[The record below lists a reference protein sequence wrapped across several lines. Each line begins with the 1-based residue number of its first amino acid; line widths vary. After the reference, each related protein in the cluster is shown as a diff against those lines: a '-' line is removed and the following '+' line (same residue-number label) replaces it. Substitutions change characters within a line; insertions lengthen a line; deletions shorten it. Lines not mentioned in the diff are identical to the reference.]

1 MANVTPTELWDK
13 VRQNLPRLPFVED
26 AVASYYCA
34 TDARTPTSAKAILLG
49 ALAYFISPIDL
60 CPDIFAVIGF
70 ADDAAL
76 LMAAIAQVAGAIN
89 DSHREQA
96 REALRDQGGVTA

>member
-1 MANVTPTELWDK
+1 MPLDI
-13 VRQNLPRLPFVED
+13 LPDLLP
-26 AVASYYCA
+26 
-34 TDARTPTSAKAILLG
+34 
-49 ALAYFISPIDL
+49 
-60 CPDIFAVIGF
+60 VIGF

-96 REALRDQGGVTA
+96 REALRDQAGVTA